1 MGLAT
6 LVAKNGTACVE
17 VGNVD
22 GVKVAGLLLQAGPQ
36 NSDALLR
43 WGQKGYAGNSANPGA
58 MSDVYARV
66 GGTNVSG
73 NMRATNMVEINSGNT
88 VIDNTWLWRA
98 DHGVGGLVSN
108 S

>member
-1 MGLAT
+1 
-6 LVAKNGTACVE
+6 
-17 VGNVD
+17 
-22 GVKVAGLLLQAGPQ
+22 
-36 NSDALLR
+36 
-43 WGQKGYAGNSANPGA
+43 

-66 GGTNVSG
+66 GGTNATG
-73 NMRATNMVEINSGNT
+73 DMRATNMVEINSGNT